1 METKNLTIGERI
13 RYRRKNLKHTQRSL
27 AKALKISHVSV
38 SQWARGD
45 SEPTGKNLFALS
57 KVLQCSPT
65 WILFGD
71 EDKQP
76 TPPVEKPVA
85 LSPKELELLEL
96 FNALP
101 ESEQDT
107 QLAEMRARVKNF
119 NKLFEELLKARQR
132 TNKR

>member
-1 METKNLTIGERI
+1 MDTKNLTIGERI
-13 RYRRKNLKHTQRSL
+13 RYRRKNLKYTQRSL

-38 SQWARGD
+38 SQWERDD

-57 KVLQCSPT
+57 NVLQCSPT

-76 TPPVEKPVA
+76 SPPIEIQLLYPPKNTSSLNFLMHCLNQNRTLSSPRCAPIEKISTNS
-85 LSPKELELLEL
+85 LK
-96 FNALP
+96 
-101 ESEQDT
+101 T
-107 QLAEMRARVKNF
+107 Y
-119 NKLFEELLKARQR
+119 LKARRR

>member
-1 METKNLTIGERI
+1 MDMKNLTIGERI
-13 RYRRKNLKHTQRSL
+13 RIRRKDLKYTQRSL

-38 SQWARGD
+38 SQWERDD

-57 KVLQCSPT
+57 EMLQCSPT

-71 EDKQP
+71 ENKQP
-76 TPPVEKPVA
+76 PEPVEEPRK
-85 LSPKELELLEL
+85 LTQKEIELLEL

-101 ESEQDT
+101 DSQQEA
-107 QLAEMRARVKNF
+107 QLVEMRARVENF

-132 TNKR
+132 TQKK

>member
-1 METKNLTIGERI
+1 MNLQGRTF
-13 RYRRKNLKHTQRSL
+13 LP
-27 AKALKISHVSV
+27 SV
-38 SQWARGD
+38 KYCNAHQHG
-45 SEPTGKNLFALS
+45 FY
-57 KVLQCSPT
+57 
-65 WILFGD
+65 FGD